1 MTPTLPDNWPYRN
14 PTSERD
20 RNEEKIPTHTITA
33 PAPVRIVKVTKL
45 RFKDTNQNG
54 Y

>member
-20 RNEEKIPTHTITA
+20 RNEEKIPPYKMPA
-33 PAPVRIVKVTKL
+33 PAPVRIVRVAKFC
-45 RFKDTNQNG
+45 FKELN
-54 Y
+54 